1 MSIFK
6 QTFQSMRMHLSA
18 KQKKE
23 MVWLAILIFIQGVLD
38 VFGLGL
44 IIPIINIA
52 SSPEVITQNK
62 FFLGDIYQYLGFT
75 STNNFILFILL
86 AVLSFYVL
94 KTAFGLLVYWLSAK
108 FATDVAVHITQ
119 HQYDKYYAVS
129 YLDFTNIKSSVITN
143 HVFNNP
149 ASYLAWVVNPAIIIF
164 SELVIVALIIIAII
178 FVDIKLFACI
188 VLVIGPATVMIYYAL
203 KNKSAL
209 YGTEL
214 DKVIPKVYG
223 SLNASVNGYI
233 DVKLAGKEAD
243 FRQKYMHHIRQYHD
257 IGQKANFIGL
267 VPLRAYEIVALLS
280 IVVIFV
286 YVLFITASDA
296 TKAVVLV
303 GAFAAAAYRLMPS
316 MNRIV
321 GNMMYIRRSQSTI
334 NNLNY
339 YASAIPGRTETI
351 KDAPIT
357 FSHNIVFDNVGY
369 RFPDSNAFVLSN
381 ISLTVNKGE
390 KIGFVG
396 ASGSGKTTLMNLLL
410 RFITETQGKILIDN
424 IPLSETHLKQWRKL
438 IGYVKQ
444 DIFIMDGTIKE
455 NIAFGETE
463 VDERRLMRAISQ
475 ASLADLVRSLPDG
488 VNSLVGEKGSRLSG
502 GQRQRIGIARAL
514 YRDAQ
519 ILVFDEAT
527 SALDNQTEA
536 EVTEAIDK
544 LSETN
549 KTIFVIA
556 HRITTLKNCNRIY
569 ELQNGTIAHTH
580 TYANLLER
588 HI

>member
-6 QTFQSMRMHLSA
+6 QTIQSMRMHLSA

-23 MVWLAILIFIQGVLD
+23 MVWLAVLIFIQGVLD

-44 IIPIINIA
+44 IIPVINIA

-62 FFLGDIYQYLGFT
+62 FHLGDIYQFFHFT
-75 STNNFILFILL
+75 STNNFILFILF
-86 AVLSFYVL
+86 AVLGFYIA
-94 KTAFGLLVYWLSAK
+94 KTAFGLFVYWVSAK
-108 FATDVAVHITQ
+108 FATEVAVHITQ

-164 SELVIVALIIIAII
+164 SEIVIVTLIVVAIVW
-178 FVDIKLFACI
+178 VDITLFACI
-188 VLVIGPATVMIYYAL
+188 VAVIGPATFMIYYAL

-209 YGTEL
+209 YGVEL
-214 DKVIPKVYG
+214 DKVIPKVYA

-233 DVKLAGKEAD
+233 DVKLAGKETD
-243 FRQKYMHHIRQYHD
+243 FRSQYMHHIRKYHD

-286 YVLFITASDA
+286 YVLFITAKDA
-296 TKAVVLV
+296 STAVVLV

-321 GNMMYIRRSQSTI
+321 GNLMYIRRSQSTI

-339 YASAIPGRTETI
+339 YANHIPGNASKPVDGLIAFDKT
-351 KDAPIT
+351 
-357 FSHNIVFDNVGY
+357 IVFDKICY
-369 RFPDSNAFVLSN
+369 RFPDSDKYVLHN
-381 ISLTVNKGE
+381 ITFEVNKGE

-396 ASGSGKTTLMNLLL
+396 ASGSGKTTLMNILL
-410 RFITETQGKILIDN
+410 RFITEGSGQILIDN
-424 IPLSETHLKQWRKL
+424 TPLTEAHLLNWRKL

-463 VDERRLMRAISQ
+463 VDDRRLMRAISQ
-475 ASLADLVRSLPDG
+475 ASLSDLVRSLPDG
-488 VNSLVGEKGSRLSG
+488 VNSVVGEKGSRLSG
-502 GQRQRIGIARAL
+502 GQRQRI
-514 YRDAQ
+514 
-519 ILVFDEAT
+519 
-527 SALDNQTEA
+527 
-536 EVTEAIDK
+536 
-544 LSETN
+544 
-549 KTIFVIA
+549 
-556 HRITTLKNCNRIY
+556 
-569 ELQNGTIAHTH
+569 
-580 TYANLLER
+580 
-588 HI
+588 